1 MFIRVK
7 KIGAY
12 EYLYLVE
19 NAREGGRHVQRV
31 IKALGRRDAVENSDL
46 LDGLIASA
54 ARHSRRSIVLS
65 SFYRGELPELRRL
78 SIGPDLVF
86 GRLWQETG
94 CRDVLRTLLGERQF
108 DFDVE
113 RAIYLTVLHRLMV
126 SGSDRHAHDWHQRL
140 RIPGAEALTLKQ
152 AYKAMAWLGEKTG
165 DDRLMTELIEEAL
178 YRHRQPLFGEL
189 SVAFFDTTSLYFEG
203 RGGATLGQRGF
214 SKDFRPQLHQV
225 VLGIVLD
232 GHDRPIA
239 SFLWPGNTAD
249 VTTLLPVVERLRTRF
264 GIGRACVV
272 ADRGMISAATIA
284 GLEETGIDYILG
296 VRERSTAEVRTT
308 VIDDDGVAVPLT
320 IPRQKG
326 ETDLAIKDIALAG
339 RRYVL
344 CRNEE
349 QARKDAETRTAL
361 LASLERKLTQG
372 DKALVGN
379 AGYRRFLADP
389 KGDGF
394 TIDAA
399 KVEAE
404 ARFDGVFVLRTNTRL
419 TALQVVL
426 RYRNLLAVE
435 EGFLAAKT
443 LLATRPIFHRT
454 DAAIRGHIFCTF
466 LALVLRKEMMDRL
479 TARRLA
485 RPEWHQIVDDLAD
498 LSEIEVEQDGR
509 RALLRTAP
517 GPTIDPL
524 CRAVGISLPPV
535 FQELPRAEAAD

>member
-12 EYLYLVE
+12 EYLHLVE
-19 NAREGGRHVQRV
+19 NAREDGRHVQRV

-152 AYKAMAWLGEKTG
+152 AYKAMAWLGETTG

-264 GIGRACVV
+264 GIARACVV
-272 ADRGMISAATIA
+272 ADRGMICAATIA
-284 GLEETGIDYILG
+284 GLEAQGIDYILG

-326 ETDLAIKDIALAG
+326 ETDLAIKEIVLAG

-361 LASLERKLTQG
+361 LAGLERKLTQG

-379 AGYRRFLADP
+379 AGYRRFLTDP

-394 TIDAA
+394 TINAA

-404 ARFDGVFVLRTNTRL
+404 ARFDGVFVLRTNIKL
-419 TALQVVL
+419 TARQVVL

-443 LLATRPIFHRT
+443 LMATRPIFHRT

-466 LALVLRKEMMDRL
+466 LALVLRKELMDRL
-479 TARRLA
+479 AARRLA
-485 RPEWHQIVDDLAD
+485 SPEWQQIVDDLAD

-524 CRAVGISLPPV
+524 CRATRICLPPV
-535 FQELPRAEAAD
+535 FQELPRAEAAE